1 VEPKPNPTPPTANEL
16 HSARTALRIALP
28 AAVLAALGALV
39 LAALYSAAFGPQELL
54 DPGPLVR
61 WGLSGSTLLSE
72 LALAVTVGALLLAVF
87 VVPGA
92 GKSRAGHTRSAHAH
106 SGRSGSGGGRTG
118 GEQRAAATSSK
129 ISPASTSP
137 VTFRATMTIAAWG
150 AGAWV
155 LTALARL
162 LFSGANTIGTSLSD
176 PAFGE
181 QWLTFLTKI
190 PVGRTLFAIL
200 ITAVVVSTL
209 TVLVTSPIG
218 AMWTLVTTAVA
229 FVLLSLMGHSAGNAN
244 HEQAVSA
251 MFLHL
256 VGAAV
261 WIGALAVIA
270 LLYLRRSVP
279 AQHLATTVNRYST
292 VAGWCYV
299 LVAVSGV
306 ANALIR
312 LGGWDGLTTR
322 YGALLLVKTVLF
334 VGLGVFGFAHRR
346 WIVDKLTLVRG
357 NAQGA
362 LPVLF
367 WRLAAFEIVVMG
379 AVSGVAVALGGTQPP
394 DEGTPPADP
403 SPAYLITGNE
413 LPPEP
418 TAVRWLTTWRID
430 VLFGF
435 LCVAGLVVYW
445 RWVFRLR
452 QRGDDWSMLRAASW
466 TVGMILMFWVTCGG
480 AAVYGKILF
489 SAHMVMHMIL
499 AMVIPIFLTSA
510 APVTLLMRAIPARKD
525 DSRGPREWV
534 LGIVHSR
541 YGRFFSH
548 PIVAA
553 VIFAGSMIVFYYT
566 PLFEYAMTTHIGH
579 IAMIVHFTLAGYF
592 FANALIGIDPG
603 PNRPGYAQRL
613 LLLLATMAFHAFFG
627 VTLMSSNILLA
638 PEWFG
643 LMGRPWGPPAIVDQ
657 QQGGGVAWGIGEIP
671 TVALAIIVAV
681 LWSKNDERVAR
692 RRDRRVDEQ
701 GDAELDEYNRMLE
714 RMSHED

>member
-1 VEPKPNPTPPTANEL
+1 
-16 HSARTALRIALP
+16 
-28 AAVLAALGALV
+28 
-39 LAALYSAAFGPQELL
+39 
-54 DPGPLVR
+54 
-61 WGLSGSTLLSE
+61 
-72 LALAVTVGALLLAVF
+72 
-87 VVPGA
+87 
-92 GKSRAGHTRSAHAH
+92 
-106 SGRSGSGGGRTG
+106 
-118 GEQRAAATSSK
+118 
-129 ISPASTSP
+129 
-137 VTFRATMTIAAWG
+137 
-150 AGAWV
+150 
-155 LTALARL
+155 
-162 LFSGANTIGTSLSD
+162 
-176 PAFGE
+176 
-181 QWLTFLTKI
+181 
-190 PVGRTLFAIL
+190 
-200 ITAVVVSTL
+200 
-209 TVLVTSPIG
+209 
-218 AMWTLVTTAVA
+218 
-229 FVLLSLMGHSAGNAN
+229 
-244 HEQAVSA
+244 
-251 MFLHL
+251 
-256 VGAAV
+256 
-261 WIGALAVIA
+261 
-270 LLYLRRSVP
+270 
-279 AQHLATTVNRYST
+279 
-292 VAGWCYV
+292 
-299 LVAVSGV
+299 
-306 ANALIR
+306 
-312 LGGWDGLTTR
+312 
-322 YGALLLVKTVLF
+322 
-334 VGLGVFGFAHRR
+334 
-346 WIVDKLTLVRG
+346 
-357 NAQGA
+357 
-362 LPVLF
+362 
-367 WRLAAFEIVVMG
+367 
-379 AVSGVAVALGGTQPP
+379 
-394 DEGTPPADP
+394 
-403 SPAYLITGNE
+403 
-413 LPPEP
+413 
-418 TAVRWLTTWRID
+418 
-430 VLFGF
+430 
-435 LCVAGLVVYW
+435 
-445 RWVFRLR
+445 
-452 QRGDDWSMLRAASW
+452 
-466 TVGMILMFWVTCGG
+466 MFWVTCGG